1 MRIAIDYTPAIAQSA
16 GIGRYTRS
24 LVGALARLESGDEYL
39 LLSADAPTAAQPFPI
54 AASFQSQ
61 VIRLAGRTI
70 GSRRLTILWHRLR
83 IPAPVEMLT
92 GRVDV
97 FHGPDFALPPALAVP
112 RVVTIHDLAF
122 LTHPQFATPSLAR
135 YLAAVVP
142 RSLHRADAI
151 IAVSETTAAAIM
163 ARYGVAR
170 ERISV
175 ITPGVD
181 ASFAPVTD
189 RQTLATID
197 VRYRLEHP
205 LALAVGTIEPRKRY
219 DYLIAAFAQARQQ
232 PGGPRMLAIAGRWG
246 WLYERVFRAVEE
258 QRIGDVVRFL
268 DYVPEDDL
276 AALYSTADV
285 LAMPSAYE
293 GFGIPV
299 IEAMACGTPV
309 VCSDGG
315 ALPEAAGEAA
325 LIVPVDDIAS
335 LADALVA
342 VTSETS
348 RQEAM
353 RARGLA
359 RAAECTW
366 ERVARRHLEV
376 YHEVYHRVGRNRKH
390 GHEER

>member
-24 LVGALARLESGDEYL
+24 LVDALARLESGDEYL
-39 LLSADAPTAAQPFPI
+39 LLSADAPTAARPFPR
-54 AASFQSQ
+54 AAALRPH
-61 VIRLAGRTI
+61 VIRLAGRPI
-70 GSRRLTILWHRLR
+70 GNRRLTVLWHRLR
-83 IPAPVEMLT
+83 LPLPAEMLT
-92 GRVDV
+92 GQVDV
-97 FHGPDFALPPALAVP
+97 FHGTDFALPPALGVP
-112 RVVTIHDLAF
+112 RVVTIYDLAF
-122 LTHPQFATPSLAR
+122 LTHPQYATPSLAR

-142 RSLHRADAI
+142 RSLQRADAI
-151 IAVSETTAAAIM
+151 IAISEATAADIV
-163 ARYGVAR
+163 ARYGIAR
-170 ERISV
+170 DRITV

-189 RQTLATID
+189 RQALATID
-197 VRYRLEHP
+197 ARYRLEHP

-219 DYLIAAFAQARQQ
+219 DHLIAAFAHARQQ
-232 PGGPRMLAIAGRWG
+232 PGGPRMLAIAGRRG
-246 WLYERVFRAVEE
+246 WLYDSVFQAVEE
-258 QRIGDVVRFL
+258 HHVAGVVRFL

-299 IEAMACGTPV
+299 IEAMACGAPV

-315 ALPEAAGEAA
+315 ALPEAAGDAA
-325 LIVPVDDIAS
+325 LIVPVDDDVAS

-376 YHEVYHRVGRNRKH
+376 YHRVGRNGKH
-390 GHEER
+390 GHDER

>member
-1 MRIAIDYTPAIAQSA
+1 MRIAIDYTPAIAQGA

-24 LVGALARLESGDEYL
+24 LVDALARLDSGDVYL
-39 LLSADAPTAAQPFPI
+39 LLSADAPTAARPFPS
-54 AASFQSQ
+54 AAALRPH
-61 VIRLAGRTI
+61 ILRLAGRPI
-70 GSRRLTILWHRLR
+70 GNRRLTVLWHRLR
-83 IPAPVEMLT
+83 LPLPVEVLT
-92 GRVDV
+92 GQVDV
-97 FHGPDFALPPALAVP
+97 FHGTDFALPPALGLP

-122 LTHPQFATPSLAR
+122 LTHPQYATPSLAR

-142 RSLHRADAI
+142 RSLQRADAI
-151 IAVSETTAAAIM
+151 IAISETTAADIVAQ
-163 ARYGVAR
+163 YGVAR
-170 ERISV
+170 DRITV
-175 ITPGVD
+175 IAPGVD
-181 ASFAPVTD
+181 ASLAPITD

-197 VRYRLEHP
+197 AHYRLEHP

-219 DYLIAAFAQARQQ
+219 DHLIAAFAQARQR
-232 PGGPRMLAIAGRWG
+232 PGGPRMLAIAGRRG
-246 WLYERVFRAVEE
+246 WLYESVFQAVEE
-258 QRIGDVVRFL
+258 HHVSDTVRFL

-276 AALYSTADV
+276 VALYSTADV

-299 IEAMACGTPV
+299 IEAMACGVPV
-309 VCSDGG
+309 ICSDGG
-315 ALPEAAGEAA
+315 ALPEAAGDAA
-325 LIVPVDDIAS
+325 LIVPVDDIAA

-359 RAAECTW
+359 RAPEFTW

-376 YHEVYHRVGRNRKH
+376 YHRVGRKGKH
-390 GHEER
+390 GHDEQ

>member
-1 MRIAIDYTPAIAQSA
+1 MRIAIDYTPAIVQSA

-24 LVGALARLESGDEYL
+24 LVDALAQLVSDDEYL
-39 LLSADAPTAAQPFPI
+39 LLSADAPTAARPFPS
-54 AASFQSQ
+54 AAALRPR
-61 VIRLAGRTI
+61 VIRLAGRPI
-70 GSRRLTILWHRLR
+70 GNRRLAILWHRLR
-83 IPAPVEMLT
+83 LPLPVEMLT
-92 GRVDV
+92 SRADV
-97 FHGPDFALPPALAVP
+97 FHGTDFALPPALGMP
-112 RVVTIHDLAF
+112 RVVTIYDLAF
-122 LTHPQFATPSLAR
+122 LTHPQYATPALAR

-142 RSLHRADAI
+142 RSLQRADAI
-151 IAVSETTAAAIM
+151 IAISETTAADIV

-170 ERISV
+170 DRITV
-175 ITPGVD
+175 IMPGVD
-181 ASFAPVTD
+181 ASFAPITD

-197 VRYRLEHP
+197 ARYRLEHP

-219 DYLIAAFAQARQQ
+219 DHLIAAFAQARQE
-232 PGGPRMLAIAGRWG
+232 PGGPRMLAIAGRRG
-246 WLYERVFRAVEE
+246 WLCESVFQAVEE
-258 QRIGDVVRFL
+258 HRVADAVCFL

-299 IEAMACGTPV
+299 IEAMACGAPV

-315 ALPEAAGEAA
+315 ALPEAAGDVA

-348 RQEAM
+348 RQKAM
-353 RARGLA
+353 RVRGLA
-359 RAAECTW
+359 RAAEFTW

-376 YHEVYHRVGRNRKH
+376 YHRVGRKRKH
-390 GHEER
+390 GHNDR

>member
-1 MRIAIDYTPAIAQSA
+1 MRIAIDYTPAIAQGA

-24 LVGALARLESGDEYL
+24 LVDALARLESSDEYL
-39 LLSADAPTAAQPFPI
+39 LLSADAPTAARPFPK
-54 AASFQSQ
+54 APSFRSQ
-61 VIRLAGRTI
+61 VIQLAGRPI
-70 GSRRLTILWHRLR
+70 GARHLTIVWHRLQL
-83 IPAPVEMLT
+83 PLPVEILT

-97 FHGPDFALPPALAVP
+97 FHGPDFALPPALGVP
-112 RVVTIHDLAF
+112 RVLTIHDLAF

-142 RSLHRADAI
+142 RSLHRADAV
-151 IAVSETTAAAIM
+151 IAVSEVTAADIEAQ
-163 ARYGVAR
+163 YGVAS
-170 ERISV
+170 ERITV
-175 ITPGVD
+175 ISPGVD

-197 VRYRLEHP
+197 ARYRLEHP
-205 LALAVGTIEPRKRY
+205 LALAVGVTEPRKRY
-219 DYLIAAFAQARQQ
+219 DHLIAAFAQARQQ
-232 PGGPRMLAIAGRWG
+232 PGGPRMLAIAGRRG
-246 WLYERVFRAVEE
+246 WLYESVFQAVEE

-268 DYVPEDDL
+268 DYVPEVDL

-309 VCSDGG
+309 VCSNGG
-315 ALPEAAGEAA
+315 ALPEAAGDAA

-342 VTSETS
+342 VTSEAS

-359 RAAECTW
+359 RAAVFTW

-376 YHEVYHRVGRNRKH
+376 YHRVGRNGKH
-390 GHEER
+390 GYDER

>member
-24 LVGALARLESGDEYL
+24 LVDALARLESGDEYL
-39 LLSADAPTAAQPFPI
+39 LLSADAPTAARPFPNATALRPHI
-54 AASFQSQ
+54 
-61 VIRLAGRTI
+61 IRLAGRPI
-70 GSRRLTILWHRLR
+70 GNRRLTILWHRLR
-83 IPAPVEMLT
+83 LPLPVEMLT
-92 GRVDV
+92 GQAEV
-97 FHGPDFALPPALAVP
+97 FHGTDFALPPAVSMP

-122 LTHPQFATPSLAR
+122 LTHPQYATPSLAR

-142 RSLHRADAI
+142 CSLQRADAI
-151 IAVSETTAAAIM
+151 IAISETTAADIVAQ
-163 ARYGVAR
+163 YGVAHD
-170 ERISV
+170 RITV

-181 ASFAPVTD
+181 ASLAPITD

-197 VRYRLEHP
+197 ARYRLEHP
-205 LALAVGTIEPRKRY
+205 LALAVGAIEPRKRY
-219 DYLIAAFAQARQQ
+219 DHLIAAFAQARQQ
-232 PGGPRMLAIAGRWG
+232 PGGPRMLAIAGRRG
-246 WLYERVFRAVEE
+246 WLYESVFQAVEE
-258 QRIGDVVRFL
+258 HRVADTVRFL
-268 DYVPEDDL
+268 DYVLEDDL

-299 IEAMACGTPV
+299 IEAMACGAPV

-315 ALPEAAGEAA
+315 ALPEAAGDAA

-359 RAAECTW
+359 RAAEFTW

-376 YHEVYHRVGRNRKH
+376 YHRVGRNKKH
-390 GHEER
+390 GHNER